1 MRKNAPQTFTTKDDI
16 QDWLTSAIARSLNLQ
31 PDEIDTSVAFDRY
44 GMDSVVAVELTGD
57 LEKLA
62 GRSLS
67 PTLMYDY
74 PTIEALSAHVADE
87 LALGTEVFL
96 AEAV

>member
-1 MRKNAPQTFTTKDDI
+1 MTTFQSREDI
-16 QDWLTSAIARSLNLQ
+16 NQWLVRSMARTLKIDADAIETN
-31 PDEIDTSVAFDRY
+31 VAFDRY
-44 GMDSVVAVELTGD
+44 GMDSVVAVELTGE

-62 GRSLS
+62 GRKLS

-74 PTIEALSAHVADE
+74 PTVDALSGHLAVE
-87 LALGTEVFL
+87 LALSGAGL